1 MRTVER
7 SLSFAYRMPLR
18 LGETLRGHMTKQI
31 VASPTASLSIRGKV
45 TGSGILSVRSRARV
59 WIERGGVLSIDG
71 QCVLFSG
78 SLIHVRAGE
87 TVSLGSNVSIQEG
100 GMILGDVAIG
110 GDSLLAPRVF
120 LSSGT
125 HLFDRETSLTI
136 REQEARYAVASKPIS
151 VGRNCWLGI
160 GSVLM
165 PGVTLGD
172 SVVVGANSVVTRDFG
187 AQQVLGGVPARVLR
201 SIRSTTLTDPP
212 GSVSRKPPQG
222 DPHAP

>member
-7 SLSFAYRMPLR
+7 GISSAYRMPLR

-31 VASPTASLSIRGKV
+31 VASPTASLRIRGKV
-45 TGSGILSVRSRARV
+45 TGGGILSVRSRARV

-100 GMILGDVAIG
+100 GMILGDIAIG
-110 GDSLLAPRVF
+110 RDSLLAPRVF

-125 HLFDRETSLTI
+125 HLFDRDTSLTI
-136 REQEARYAVASKPIS
+136 REQEARYGVASEPIS

-160 GSVLM
+160 GSVVM

-201 SIRSTTLTDPP
+201 SMSPPTINDPS
-212 GSVSRKPPQG
+212 GRLSGEPPEG
-222 DPHAP
+222 DSSAL